1 MFYRFG
7 MRCFWAK
14 FFIHFYVLQKS
25 ERHTHTHMLKNGARV
40 NLSLLFSL
48 SRFYRCSARERRF
61 FRSRVLTFSRKD
73 VTRGW
78 YRGGEESWGGFR
90 QRRFFFRRGLS
101 VSKSYY
107 ICSIYIFLSL
117 SLSSASVRGMVAY
130 LTSLEFAFKF
140 PSSSSNTR
148 S

>member
-1 MFYRFG
+1 
-7 MRCFWAK
+7 
-14 FFIHFYVLQKS
+14 
-25 ERHTHTHMLKNGARV
+25 MLKNGARV
-40 NLSLLFSL
+40 NLSLSL
-48 SRFYRCSARERRF
+48 SLSLDFIGAVRASEDF

-107 ICSIYIFLSL
+107 ICSTYIFLSL
-117 SLSSASVRGMVAY
+117 SSASEPICRRW
-130 LTSLEFAFKF
+130 S
-140 PSSSSNTR
+140 
-148 S
+148 